1 MMKIHVFKV
10 FILLSHKT
18 EYKCLC
24 TCGFLRLSVL
34 GFFLRVLT
42 ICMMPLAAGKF
53 DCKTLYSSPGRSW
66 YRNDLLYI
74 WIIIKGYFPVVY
86 LCYHNRSINHCSHR
100 YSLPMDQQDEG
111 TTQVTVEKVNLRG
124 GLGAKQTSHLYL
136 SWGNILILGGTF
148 KSYYRKK
155 T

>member
-1 MMKIHVFKV
+1 M
-10 FILLSHKT
+10 
-18 EYKCLC
+18 
-24 TCGFLRLSVL
+24 
-34 GFFLRVLT
+34 
-42 ICMMPLAAGKF
+42 
-53 DCKTLYSSPGRSW
+53 
-66 YRNDLLYI
+66 
-74 WIIIKGYFPVVY
+74 VY
-86 LCYHNRSINHCSHR
+86 LCYHNRSINHCSLQC
-100 YSLPMDQQDEG
+100 SLPMGQQDEG